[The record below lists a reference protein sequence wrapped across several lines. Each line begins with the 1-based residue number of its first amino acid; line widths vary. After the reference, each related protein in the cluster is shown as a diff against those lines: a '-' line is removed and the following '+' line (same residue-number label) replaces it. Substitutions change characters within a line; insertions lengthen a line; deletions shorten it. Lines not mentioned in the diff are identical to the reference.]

1 MFILTNVRITLL
13 LVIFKHE
20 YSSKHTDESKE
31 NIDELLLEKIKAS
44 FDTKNEKEIT
54 NKIGSFRNKSAFNIK
69 SLGKK

>member
-1 MFILTNVRITLL
+1 MV
-13 LVIFKHE
+13 FKHE
-20 YSSKHTDESKE
+20 YSSKNKEDEKE

-44 FDTKNEKEIT
+44 FDKNNEKDSI